1 MIELDYEKLID
12 KICDEQLTI
21 LNKLPKTENTTS
33 DYVSLLRYKP
43 EYFFVDCEDKDNLL
57 NYAEDLE
64 LKKQVNECFKSH
76 KDYCKIQLEKLWDKF
91 SDIIIF
97 SLSNSIK
104 KEFKN
109 MIENTRYGLKEI
121 LVPELTNENA

>member
-43 EYFFVDCEDKDNLL
+43 EYFFVDCEDKDNLIE
-57 NYAEDLE
+57 YAKTVE
-64 LKKQVNECFKSH
+64 LDQQVTKCIKSNQE
-76 KDYCKIQLEKLWDKF
+76 YCKIQLQKLWDKF